1 MEPRINLIT
10 LGVRHLETAV
20 HFYEHGLG
28 LAQKDFGTPGIAFF
42 PLQGSWLALYGREE
56 LAADAGVA
64 ATGSGFSAITLAHN
78 VHSEAEV
85 DAVLNQATAAGATLI
100 KSAERACWGGYSGYF
115 ADPDGHLWEVAYNPF
130 FWPGIEPET
139 LNPAGQSGNRT

>member
-10 LGVRHLETAV
+10 LGVRHLETAI

-64 ATGSGFSAITLAHN
+64 ATGSGFSGITLAHN
-78 VHSEAEV
+78 VRSEAEV
-85 DAVLNQATAAGATLI
+85 DTVLNQATAAGAILI
-100 KSAERACWGGYSGYF
+100 KPASRATWGGYSGYF

-130 FWPGIEPET
+130 FWPGSET
-139 LNPAGQSGNRT
+139 DTLDTAGQTGMHI